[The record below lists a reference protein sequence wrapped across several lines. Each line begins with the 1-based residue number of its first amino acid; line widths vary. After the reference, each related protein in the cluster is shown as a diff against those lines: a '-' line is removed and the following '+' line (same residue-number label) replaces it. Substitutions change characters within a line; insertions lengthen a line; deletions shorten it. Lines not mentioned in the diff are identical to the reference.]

1 MPQASHGRR
10 DKRESI
16 CSNRRVP
23 IEYPP
28 KHHLTRDLRMSIE
41 RGAGGCAILP
51 IVPEIL
57 GENGAVRAGALAV
70 LVDLYCGG
78 LALETAQPNWLA
90 TLDLS
95 LHLLRPLA
103 RGNVVARG
111 SVLRA
116 GRQTVVVE
124 VALTDDS
131 RVEAGLATMTFAI
144 LERRADTPQYTRDA
158 ATGRTD
164 FALPGSGLSAPFA
177 ECLGIRVVDAESGR
191 AEIDLSDYVLNSLS
205 ALQGGAAATLVDVA
219 SAALGQTLFGKPV
232 TTTDLEIRYLALG
245 KLSPFRAQARVLR
258 RDAHG
263 ATLRVEVRES
273 GPDARLCYVA
283 TTRVA

>member
-1 MPQASHGRR
+1 MPA
-10 DKRESI
+10 
-16 CSNRRVP
+16 
-23 IEYPP
+23 EYPP
-28 KHHLTRDLRMSIE
+28 KQHLTRDLRISIE
-41 RGAGGCAILP
+41 RSEAGGHALLP

-57 GENGAVRAGALAV
+57 TDQGSVCAGALAV

-78 LALETAQPNWLA
+78 LALEVAQPSWLA

-103 RGNVVARG
+103 RGHVVARG

-124 VALTDDS
+124 VALRDDEGG
-131 RVEAGLATMTFAI
+131 EAGLATMTYAV
-144 LERRADTPQYTRDA
+144 LDRRADTPQYAREFA
-158 ATGRTD
+158 GSRTD
-164 FALPGSGLSAPFA
+164 FALPGSGLDRPFA
-177 ECLGIRVVDAESGR
+177 ERLGIRVVDSAAGR

-219 SAALGQTLFGKPV
+219 SVALGRALFGASV

-245 KLSPFRAQARVLR
+245 KLAPFRAQARVLR
-258 RDAHG
+258 RDAHS
-263 ATLRVEVRES
+263 ASLRVEVRES

-283 TTRVA
+283 TTRVG

>member
-1 MPQASHGRR
+1 MP
-10 DKRESI
+10 
-16 CSNRRVP
+16 V
-23 IEYPP
+23 EYPP

-41 RGAGGCAILP
+41 RGADGGCAILP
-51 IVPEIL
+51 IVSEIL
-57 GENGAVRAGALAV
+57 GESGAVRAGALAV

-78 LALETAQPNWLA
+78 LALEIAHPSWLA

-95 LHLLRPLA
+95 LHLLRPLS
-103 RGNVVARG
+103 RGSVVARG

-124 VALTDDS
+124 VALSDETGL
-131 RVEAGLATMTFAI
+131 EAGLATMTFAV
-144 LERRADTPQYTRDA
+144 LERRPDTPQFTRDSA
-158 ATGRTD
+158 AGRTD
-164 FALPGSGLSAPFA
+164 FALPGSGLTAPFA
-177 ECLGIRVVDAESGR
+177 ERLGIRVVDSAAGR
-191 AEIDLSDYVLNSLS
+191 VELDLSDYVLNSIS

-219 SAALGQTLFGKPV
+219 SVALGGSSLGVPV
-232 TTTDLEIRYLALG
+232 TTTDLSIHYLALG
-245 KLSPFRAQARVLR
+245 KLAPFRTNARVLR
-258 RDAHG
+258 REASG